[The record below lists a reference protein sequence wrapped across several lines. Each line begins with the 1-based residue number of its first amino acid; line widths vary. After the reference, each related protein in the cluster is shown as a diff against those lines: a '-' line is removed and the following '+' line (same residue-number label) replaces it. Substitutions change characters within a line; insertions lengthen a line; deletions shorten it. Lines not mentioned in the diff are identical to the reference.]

1 MPSYSMA
8 GMFLKGDTRNPATRP
23 MDGAQ
28 YIHVIEDNSGNK
40 AGSWVDAQG
49 RNAVEREANHKQ
61 MFQMENAGKSKYQDD
76 KDFLVSYTQSN
87 KKCDTLRAEATVND
101 VEITK
106 DKGEIAGY
114 VKTIQGSE
122 YQMQSVL
129 SDCGEPGWKKEQVAL
144 LKLEEVKFTDT
155 KMMGAYLKF
164 YGEAILFDQAVNSRR
179 AKQTE
184 LDGKIANKKKLE
196 GSIFRAN
203 IEQLAYVDDW
213 KKRQDGDQ
221 SITVAVTQA
230 RLAPKRTLQRTSSI
244 LMAGEAKELAKTL
257 VDFFVEKV
265 GVTEANLDNSIES
278 FWKIFDGD
286 EGAHKLSLGQFT
298 QMSDVITDAGQK
310 LTRGDMTKIFQ
321 LLDTDNSGTLEKN
334 EFVAE
339 ITAIFQ
345 ETHGQQF
352 KKQKAA
358 ATARASAFFGGAG
371 QSPGASAACTD
382 CPPLQDDC

>member
-1 MPSYSMA
+1 
-8 GMFLKGDTRNPATRP
+8 
-23 MDGAQ
+23 
-28 YIHVIEDNSGNK
+28 
-40 AGSWVDAQG
+40 
-49 RNAVEREANHKQ
+49 
-61 MFQMENAGKSKYQDD
+61 MENAGKSKYQDD

-129 SDCGEPGWKKEQVAL
+129 IDCGEPRWKKEQVAL

-221 SITVAVTQA
+221 SITVAVTKA
-230 RLAPKRTLQRTSSI
+230 RLAPKRTLERTSSI

-278 FWKIFDGD
+278 F
-286 EGAHKLSLGQFT
+286 
-298 QMSDVITDAGQK
+298 
-310 LTRGDMTKIFQ
+310 
-321 LLDTDNSGTLEKN
+321 
-334 EFVAE
+334 
-339 ITAIFQ
+339 
-345 ETHGQQF
+345 
-352 KKQKAA
+352 
-358 ATARASAFFGGAG
+358 
-371 QSPGASAACTD
+371 
-382 CPPLQDDC
+382 

>member
-129 SDCGEPGWKKEQVAL
+129 SDCGEPRWKKEQVAL

-184 LDGKIANKKKLE
+184 LDGKIANK
-196 GSIFRAN
+196 N
-203 IEQLAYVDDW
+203 D
-213 KKRQDGDQ
+213 
-221 SITVAVTQA
+221 
-230 RLAPKRTLQRTSSI
+230 
-244 LMAGEAKELAKTL
+244 
-257 VDFFVEKV
+257 
-265 GVTEANLDNSIES
+265 
-278 FWKIFDGD
+278 
-286 EGAHKLSLGQFT
+286 SL
-298 QMSDVITDAGQK
+298 
-310 LTRGDMTKIFQ
+310 
-321 LLDTDNSGTLEKN
+321 
-334 EFVAE
+334 
-339 ITAIFQ
+339 
-345 ETHGQQF
+345 
-352 KKQKAA
+352 
-358 ATARASAFFGGAG
+358 TARADFLTKRSASSACATAWSASCFAVLAVAMSESSLALCGITVMGEWVKRCVAG
-371 QSPGASAACTD
+371 SGVLLGHSRR
-382 CPPLQDDC
+382 

>member
-1 MPSYSMA
+1 MEVGPKTCL
-8 GMFLKGDTRNPATRP
+8 GVGDEPFGVCWRVLCVASTTN
-23 MDGAQ
+23 
-28 YIHVIEDNSGNK
+28 
-40 AGSWVDAQG
+40 GS
-49 RNAVEREANHKQ
+49 
-61 MFQMENAGKSKYQDD
+61 
-76 KDFLVSYTQSN
+76 
-87 KKCDTLRAEATVND
+87 
-101 VEITK
+101 
-106 DKGEIAGY
+106 
-114 VKTIQGSE
+114 
-122 YQMQSVL
+122 
-129 SDCGEPGWKKEQVAL
+129 
-144 LKLEEVKFTDT
+144 LE
-155 KMMGAYLKF
+155 
-164 YGEAILFDQAVNSRR
+164 
-179 AKQTE
+179 
-184 LDGKIANKKKLE
+184 
-196 GSIFRAN
+196 
-203 IEQLAYVDDW
+203 
-213 KKRQDGDQ
+213 
-221 SITVAVTQA
+221 
-230 RLAPKRTLQRTSSI
+230 RTSSI

-358 ATARASAFFGGAG
+358 ATARASAFFGTDK
-371 QSPGASAACTD
+371 QSTGASAACARA
-382 CPPLQDDC
+382 